1 MLLVPSQLAGLP
13 AQRHPTADST
23 EAVGAGLL
31 ASVGGA
37 SDRPRDQLPA
47 CCPSTSPGRS
57 GTATMPLTTGTRN
70 LVIGLIQ
77 RSLALSSK
85 EC

>member
-1 MLLVPSQLAGLP
+1 MRLVPGQLAELP

-37 SDRPRDQLPA
+37 SDRPRGSCPPA
-47 CCPSTSPGRS
+47 AQALFLAGQGPPRCR
-57 GTATMPLTTGTRN
+57 LTTGTRN